1 MRTEESE
8 TLKVRGGVDEEI
20 AVVETH
26 HGPVVAGN
34 PDNGVALTLSDP
46 GAKDGTLWV
55 DAALGAMKSRSANEF
70 LDALSEWT
78 DRVNNYPYADVHGN
92 FGYALRGRIPVR
104 PSAAGWGPV
113 EGWTGDFEWEG
124 NILSAELP
132 ESRNPAVGYVVTC
145 NQRIVGDEY
154 PHYLGVQFG
163 SAFRAQR
170 VTDRLDEL
178 RSGPVDP
185 SHMAAIH
192 ADRHSI
198 PMLAYAGLAASCATT
213 AGPTGE
219 AARLLGEWDGEMS
232 LDSAGAAIC
241 AVLKAEVDKDAGR
254 GTSTGPLLPLVSG
267 DDIDP
272 GAESHYSRNVVP
284 ALVRDLV
291 RGEGDSFSRRHDLR
305 TVFSDALDAAVD
317 YLTRRLGDDMTKWG
331 WGDLHRTSHMHPL
344 SASFP
349 ASAALLDPPSVRIA
363 GGGDTP
369 LAGGYPLIGGF
380 AVGSASVNRYVHDPS
395 DWSKSRW
402 IAPLGSSGH
411 PGSPHYIDQQQMWS
425 GRRDHPAIVGLGRD
439 RANGGVRS
447 GPVTGVNVG
456 GPPRPLGS
464 GLRRKDGLEGE
475 GYVAP
480 ERRLDGS
487 GFRWG

>member
-1 MRTEESE
+1 MNFWTPFRSGRT
-8 TLKVRGGVDEEI
+8 G
-20 AVVETH
+20 
-26 HGPVVAGN
+26 
-34 PDNGVALTLSDP
+34 
-46 GAKDGTLWV
+46 
-55 DAALGAMKSRSANEF
+55 
-70 LDALSEWT
+70 
-78 DRVNNYPYADVHGN
+78 VNNYPYADVHGN

-113 EGWTGDFEWEG
+113 EGWTGEFEWEG
-124 NILSAELP
+124 NIPSAELP
-132 ESRNPAVGYVVTC
+132 ESRNPAIGYVVTC

-178 RSGPVDP
+178 RGGPVDP
-185 SHMAAIH
+185 SDMAAIH

-241 AVLKAEVDKDAGR
+241 AVLKAEVDKILIKDLYGVAA
-254 GTSTGPLLPLVSG
+254 VSG

-284 ALVRDLV
+284 ALVRGLA
-291 RGEGDSFSRRHDLR
+291 RGETDPFRRQNDLGS
-305 TVFSDALDAAVD
+305 VFSEALASAVD
-317 YLTRRLGDDMTKWG
+317 YLTRRLGGDMSEWR
-331 WGDLHRTSHMHPL
+331 WGDLHITNHMHPL
-344 SASFP
+344 SPSFP
-349 ASAALLDPPSVRIA
+349 AAAALLDPPPVSVA

-369 LAGGYPLIGGF
+369 LAGGYPLVGGF

-411 PGSPHYIDQQQMWS
+411 PGSPHYADQQRLWAAVDTVPQLWDWNEIE
-425 GRRDHPAIVGLGRD
+425 RTAETVQALLPA
-439 RANGGVRS
+439 
-447 GPVTGVNVG
+447 
-456 GPPRPLGS
+456 
-464 GLRRKDGLEGE
+464 
-475 GYVAP
+475 
-480 ERRLDGS
+480 
-487 GFRWG
+487 